1 MLHSDHTSCI
11 VCDMGTRIDGKLLV
25 GAMPLA
31 SPVAVRKT
39 GAMTRP
45 PRGSVREEQKRL
57 TRSRV
62 LDAAVEVC
70 AEKAF
75 VDVTMEDFAKAAGVT
90 RVTVYAHFP
99 GKSDIVQALAE
110 RIYETMDEVYGQ
122 LAAIPDW
129 TRATVRAWLD
139 NAVSRWRKIAP
150 VLRVVRVAGGMAGAG
165 DFERS
170 RARYVDKHGRYVAAL
185 IGDGA
190 RWRGVPPAEAHQ
202 RAVMAVLQSESFL
215 TAWIA
220 ADLPMATADPLDLL
234 TDSLC
239 ALLSPTSH

>member
-1 MLHSDHTSCI
+1 MDFRVDDEPLI
-11 VCDMGTRIDGKLLV
+11 
-25 GAMPLA
+25 GATPLA
-31 SPVAVRKT
+31 SPIPVRKT
-39 GAMTRP
+39 GAVTRP

-99 GKSDIVQALAE
+99 GKGDIVQALAE
-110 RIYETMDEVYGQ
+110 RIYETMDEVYGR
-122 LAAIPDW
+122 LAGIPEW
-129 TRATVRAWLD
+129 TRDAVRGWLD
-139 NAVSRWRKIAP
+139 DAVTRWREIAP

-170 RARYVDKHGRYVAAL
+170 RARYVDSHGRYVAML
-185 IGDGA
+185 VGDGA
-190 RWRGVPPAEAHQ
+190 RWRDVPPAEAHQ

-239 ALLSPTSH
+239 SLLSPAAR